1 VKTRFAAIFAELVA
15 CALVIAQIVF
25 PGNALFHTWQY
36 ALSLVVVAWLLI
48 TSAARSRRALL
59 GISLLGALIVVADG
73 LASGL
78 LGPDTE
84 RIARAPGTVAPL
96 PNIGAAAFF
105 SSATP
110 QSLARGNA
118 VITIRRRNHLDII
131 VAAGARK
138 FLGAVLLTADAMP
151 VAYLEAFD
159 DDGNHLTVT
168 QPTGTA
174 FLSPFLL
181 FRTRQDIA
189 GEAHP
194 IDGFALPG
202 GNRTVKAVYF
212 TPDDVARLHV
222 AVPPSAAG
230 QPAILYDVFD
240 AASNHSLGIG
250 VAASGVQT
258 EIGGVRLV
266 ATLGTYPQLVI
277 ASAPHPYVLILGLF
291 LIVVGLAGSS
301 LQPDDGA
308 MRESK
313 RHEEEHGEGEQHVGA
328 RGQES

>member
-1 VKTRFAAIFAELVA
+1 MKKRLAAISAELVA
-15 CALVIAQIVF
+15 SVLVIAQVLF
-25 PGNALFHTWQY
+25 SGNAVFHTWQY
-36 ALSLVVVAWLLI
+36 ALALAVVAWLLI
-48 TSAARSRRALL
+48 TSASRSRSVLF
-59 GISLLGALIVVADG
+59 GISVLGALIVIAVG

-78 LGPDTE
+78 LGADTE
-84 RIARAPGTVAPL
+84 RIARAPGTIAPI
-96 PNIGAAAFF
+96 PDVGAAAFF

-110 QSLARGNA
+110 QSIAKGDA
-118 VITIRRRNHLDII
+118 VITIRRRNHSNILITT
-131 VAAGARK
+131 GARK
-138 FLGAVLLTADAMP
+138 FVGALLLTADPMP
-151 VAYLEAFD
+151 VAYVEAFD
-159 DDGNHLTVT
+159 DQGNHLTVT

-181 FRTRQDIA
+181 FRTKQEIA
-189 GEAHP
+189 GGTHS

-202 GNRTVKAVYF
+202 GNRTVKVVYF

-222 AVPPSAAG
+222 QVPPSATG

-250 VAASGVQT
+250 VAASGVET
-258 EIGGVRLV
+258 EIGGVRLR

-291 LIVVGLAGSS
+291 LIVAGIGGSL

-308 MRESK
+308 MRESE
-313 RHEEEHGEGEQHVGA
+313 RHEEEHGEGEHYVGA
-328 RGQES
+328 RGQEG

>member
-1 VKTRFAAIFAELVA
+1 VNTRFAALFAELVA

-36 ALSLVVVAWLLI
+36 ALALAVVAWLLI
-48 TSAARSRRALL
+48 TSASRSRRVLFL
-59 GISLLGALIVVADG
+59 ISLLGALIVIADG
-73 LASGL
+73 FASGL
-78 LGPDTE
+78 LGPDTQ

-96 PNIGAAAFF
+96 PDLGAAAFF

-110 QSLARGNA
+110 QSLVKGDA
-118 VITIRRRNHLDII
+118 VITIRRLHHLDII

-138 FLGAVLLTADAMP
+138 FLGALLLTADAMP
-151 VAYLEAFD
+151 VAFVEAFD
-159 DDGNHLTVT
+159 DGGNHLTVT

-181 FRTRQDIA
+181 FRTRQEIA

-194 IDGFALPG
+194 VDGFALPG
-202 GNRTVKAVYF
+202 GSRTVKVVYF
-212 TPDDVARLHV
+212 TPADVTRLHV
-222 AVPPSAAG
+222 AVPPSAVG

-258 EIGGVRLV
+258 EIGGVRLE

-277 ASAPHPYVLILGLF
+277 SSAPHPYVLILGLF
-291 LIVVGLAGSS
+291 LIVVGLAGSF

-313 RHEEEHGEGEQHVGA
+313 RHEEEHGQGEHDVGA
-328 RGQES
+328 RGQEG